1 MATGKFFILLM
12 FFGEPSGLKEF
23 TIRESMSECLRT
35 KRTIQRSL
43 RGGMSRDYKGSV
55 RVSCK
60 ELEVEYD
67 TNYNIIRFID
77 VDKVLP

>member
-1 MATGKFFILLM
+1 MATGTFCILLM
-12 FFGEPSGLKEF
+12 FFGDPSGLKEY
-23 TIRESMSECLRT
+23 TIRDSLSECLSA

-60 ELEVEYD
+60 ELEVEHD
-67 TNYNIIRFID
+67 TDYNIIRFID
-77 VDKVLP
+77 VDKVLD